1 MMGGSAGTVPLGL
14 LPSACRVARRRH
26 QPRRRP
32 PPDGI
37 LDRGRRVGSQE
48 ALDPRWAQ
56 GVRAVLCSHR
66 PTVDRLPG
74 RLLRARS
81 APTLPAWNCGLL
93 RTVTAGEKC
102 LVSGPASMD
111 RRSCSFTVCPAPSRP
126 SQPLVAA
133 RLLPDANNGMRSL
146 AMHDDG
152 LVGPIGAGPSGNGA
166 DVPSGALRAIDP
178 SAWP

>member
-48 ALDPRWAQ
+48 ALDPIWAQ

-74 RLLRARS
+74 RL
-81 APTLPAWNCGLL
+81 PPCEICTG
-93 RTVTAGEKC
+93 
-102 LVSGPASMD
+102 
-111 RRSCSFTVCPAPSRP
+111 PSRKELRGVEDRGRHMRNP
-126 SQPLVAA
+126 RSVAGDGRIGGHDPPRFA
-133 RLLPDANNGMRSL
+133 GGLPGRYGHRLLPVCCPGAAVARTFATQSEPAARRRVKTGGARTWRGTGL
-146 AMHDDG
+146 AG
-152 LVGPIGAGPSGNGA
+152 
-166 DVPSGALRAIDP
+166 
-178 SAWP
+178 